1 MIIDFYDLPQEDK
14 ENLES
19 TPQKMIRGSAELE
32 YGKPA
37 HVLNAAQ
44 ISRQSR
50 QDITT
55 ETIFNCF
62 LKARI
67 IPQFDEVISKDV
79 IKPSNKNKSTDDVR
93 INNVSELI
101 HNFFSEYNIENM
113 VGNIQLES
121 FLKMDEKQSIEYC
134 NTLIEE
140 IDQIIFKNQRALD
153 IENDISSIL
162 EAGKAVET
170 QQSGSILDLSKK
182 LSNMKEKIDFI
193 QTNIL
198 ELNSQYELKEGKRL
212 FDQRVLSNIK
222 SFRNPILKLTQS
234 TVI

>member
-19 TPQKMIRGSAELE
+19 TPQKMIRESAELE
-32 YGKPA
+32 YGKLA

-44 ISRQSR
+44 ISQQSR
-50 QDITT
+50 QDITP

-67 IPQFDEVISKDV
+67 IPQFDKVISKDV
-79 IKPSNKNKSTDDVR
+79 IKPANKNKSTDKVW
-93 INNVSELI
+93 INN
-101 HNFFSEYNIENM
+101 YNIEN
-113 VGNIQLES
+113 VVDNTKLEN
-121 FLKMDEKQSIEYC
+121 FLKIDEKQLIEYC

-153 IENDISSIL
+153 IKDDISLIL
-162 EAGKAVET
+162 EEGKAVET
-170 QQSGSILDLSKK
+170 QKSGSILDLSKN

-198 ELNSQYELKEGKRL
+198 ELNSQYELKGGKRL
-212 FDQRVLSNIK
+212 FDQRVLSNVK
-222 SFRNPILKLTQS
+222 SFHNSILKITQS

>member
-19 TPQKMIRGSAELE
+19 TPQKMIRESAELE
-32 YGKPA
+32 YGKLA

-44 ISRQSR
+44 ISQQSR
-50 QDITT
+50 QDITP

-67 IPQFDEVISKDV
+67 IPQFDK
-79 IKPSNKNKSTDDVR
+79 
-93 INNVSELI
+93 
-101 HNFFSEYNIENM
+101 YNIEN
-113 VGNIQLES
+113 VVDNTKLEN
-121 FLKMDEKQSIEYC
+121 FLKIDEKQLIEYC

-153 IENDISSIL
+153 IKDDISLIL
-162 EAGKAVET
+162 EEGKAVET
-170 QQSGSILDLSKK
+170 QKSGSILDLSKN

-198 ELNSQYELKEGKRL
+198 ELNSQYELKGGKRL
-212 FDQRVLSNIK
+212 FDQRVLSNVK
-222 SFRNPILKLTQS
+222 SFHNSILKITQS